1 MAITN
6 PLKEYVI
13 SGIKSLLF
21 YDSDGNFTAELDKL
35 TDINITDETASSEL
49 RGGLGKGCPVW

>member
-1 MAITN
+1 MPITN

-13 SGIKSLLF
+13 TGIKSLLF
-21 YDSDGNFTAELDKL
+21 YDSDGKFAVELDKL

-49 RGGLGKGCPVW
+49 RGGLGE